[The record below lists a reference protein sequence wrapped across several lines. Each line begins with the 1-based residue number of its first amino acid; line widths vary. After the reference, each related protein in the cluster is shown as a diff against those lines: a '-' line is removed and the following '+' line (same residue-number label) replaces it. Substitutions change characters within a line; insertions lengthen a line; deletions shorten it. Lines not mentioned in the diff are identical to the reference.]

1 MAEKKTIAV
10 IASTNE
16 RATVV
21 VKNISIANYHLL
33 LLSKYPNQFEQL
45 SVSLQSAHTG
55 PEFEIVDC
63 MKDGCWEADIIILNI
78 PQEEEKAVGELIRE
92 VSVQK
97 IVVSF
102 SQGKNQ
108 FESDALQNKLKY
120 SKIVN
125 ALAVTNTIWLHGK
138 DENAVKEVLEIL
150 NNSKQAETVDELSNN
165 KF

>member
-16 RATVV
+16 RATAV

-63 MKDGCWEADIIILNI
+63 MRDGCWEADIIILNI

-102 SQGKNQ
+102 SQGENE
-108 FESDALQNKLKY
+108 FESDALQNILKY

-125 ALAVTNTIWLHGK
+125 AFAVTNTIWLHGK

-150 NNSKQAETVDELSNN
+150 NNSKQAETVDELINN

>member
-16 RATVV
+16 RATAVV
-21 VKNISIANYHLL
+21 ENISLANYHLL

-63 MKDGCWEADIIILNI
+63 MKDGCWEADVIIIDVAR
-78 PQEEEKAVGELIRE
+78 EEEKVVAELISE
-92 VSVQK
+92 VSIQK
-97 IVVSF
+97 IVVIF
-102 SQGKNQ
+102 SQGENEFENDLKNI
-108 FESDALQNKLKY
+108 LKF

-125 ALAVTNTIWLHGK
+125 ALEVANTIWLYGK
-138 DENAVKEVLEIL
+138 DEDAVKEVLEIL
-150 NNSKQAETVDELSNN
+150 NNSKQVEAIDEISNY